1 MTYPSP
7 HPLDMTDPIASCH
20 FIAGTA
26 VSGPDSSIQGFNPA
40 TGEAFGAFYPEA
52 GSVEVNS
59 ALEAADAAHFD
70 SAWRS
75 AAKRAEF
82 LEAVAAE
89 IEALGD
95 LLIETAMAETGLP
108 QARLVGERGRTC
120 GQLRAFASHL
130 RSDGNRLTPFVD
142 KADPDRQP
150 LPKPGLV
157 RTQEPLG
164 TVVVFGASNF
174 PLAFST
180 AGGDAASAWAAGCP
194 VVVKA
199 HPSHPNTSQLVGE
212 AINRAVSACGLP
224 GGVFSQLH
232 GLAETG
238 RLLVSH
244 PLTSGVGFTGSK
256 SAGLALWR
264 LASERACPI
273 PVFAEMGSVN
283 PQIFLPSALASR
295 GAALAEGLF
304 GSLTLGGGQFC
315 TNPGLSLGIASAEW
329 DEFLSVLKK
338 KVQSAPLCQML
349 SSGIAENFQRLAG
362 EFTLEAAAEGDQPC
376 RTAPCLSLAS
386 GGDLLAKPELAEEVF
401 GPFHLAVTCRDL
413 AELKAVLKSLEGQL
427 TCSLFFDESDG
438 DLLKQLLPIA
448 GRKAGRVIGNGFP
461 TGVEVSPAMQHGG
474 PFPATT
480 DPRFTSVGL
489 AAMERWLR
497 PVCWQDLAV

>member
-1 MTYPSP
+1 
-7 HPLDMTDPIASCH
+7 MTDPIAPCH

-26 VSGPDSSIQGFNPA
+26 VPGQDSSIRGFNPA
-40 TGEAFGAFYPEA
+40 TGEPFGASFPEA
-52 GSVEVNS
+52 GSDEVNS
-59 ALEAADAAHFD
+59 ALEAAEAALFD
-70 SAWRS
+70 SSWRS
-75 AAKRAEF
+75 KDRRAEF
-82 LEAVAAE
+82 LESVAAE

-95 LLIETAMAETGLP
+95 RLIETAMAESGLP

-120 GQLRAFASHL
+120 GQLRSFASHL
-130 RSDGNRLTPFVD
+130 KAESNRLTPFVD

-157 RTQEPLG
+157 MTQEPLG
-164 TVVVFGASNF
+164 PVVVFGASNF

-180 AGGDAASAWAAGCP
+180 AGGDTASAWAAGCP

-199 HPSHPNTSQLVGE
+199 HPSHPNTCQLVAE

-232 GLAETG
+232 GLSETG
-238 RLLVSH
+238 RLLAAH

-256 SAGLALWR
+256 AAGLALWR
-264 LASERACPI
+264 LANDRPCPI

-295 GAALAEGLF
+295 GTALAEGLF
-304 GSLTLGGGQFC
+304 ASLTLGGGQFC
-315 TNPGLSLGIASAEW
+315 TNPGLSLGIASPEW
-329 DEFLSVLKK
+329 EAFLDVLKA
-338 KVQSAPLCQML
+338 KVKSAPLCQML
-349 SSGIAENFQRLAG
+349 NPGIAENFHRIAG
-362 EFTLEAAAEGDQPC
+362 EFVIEAEAEGEGPC

-386 GGDLLAKPELAEEVF
+386 GSDILAKPQLAEEVF

-413 AELKAVLKSLEGQL
+413 NEVKAVLSALEGQL
-427 TCSLFFDESDG
+427 TCSLFFDEG
-438 DLLKQLLPIA
+438 DRAALQELLPLA
-448 GRKAGRVIGNGFP
+448 ARKAGRVIGNGFP

-497 PVCWQDLAV
+497 PVCWQDLTV

>member
-1 MTYPSP
+1 
-7 HPLDMTDPIASCH
+7 MTDPIASCH
-20 FIAGTA
+20 LIAGTA
-26 VSGPDSSIQGFNPA
+26 VSAPESSIRGFNPA
-40 TGEAFGAFYPEA
+40 TGEAIGAFYPEA
-52 GSVEVNS
+52 GSGEVNA
-59 ALEAADAAHFD
+59 ALEAADAALFD

-75 AAKRAEF
+75 AVKRAEF
-82 LEAVAAE
+82 LEAVASE
-89 IEALGD
+89 IESLGD

-130 RSDGNRLTPFVD
+130 RSDGNRLTPIVD
-142 KADPDRQP
+142 QADSSRQP

-164 TVVVFGASNF
+164 PVVVFGASNF

-180 AGGDAASAWAAGCP
+180 AGGDTASAWAAGCP

-199 HPSHPNTSQLVGE
+199 HPSHPNTCQIVAG
-212 AINRAVSACGLP
+212 AINRATVSSGLP

-232 GLAETG
+232 GLAKTG
-238 RLLVSH
+238 SLLVTH
-244 PLTSGVGFTGSK
+244 PLAAGVGFTGSK

-264 LASERACPI
+264 LANDRPCPI

-283 PQIFLPSALASR
+283 PQIFLPAALASR
-295 GAALAEGLF
+295 GQALAEGLF

-315 TNPGLSLGIASAEW
+315 TNPGLSLGIASPEW
-329 DEFLSVLKK
+329 EAFLEVLKGK
-338 KVQSAPLCQML
+338 IKSAPLCQML
-349 SSGIAENFQRLAG
+349 NAGIAENYERLARD
-362 EFTLEAAAEGDQPC
+362 FHLEAKADGEQAC
-376 RTAPCLSLAS
+376 RTAPCLTLSSAEE
-386 GGDLLAKPELAEEVF
+386 LLAKPKMAEEVF

-413 AELKAVLKSLEGQL
+413 DELKSVLISLEGQL
-427 TCSLFFDESDG
+427 TCSLFFDEEDRAV
-438 DLLKQLLPIA
+438 LQELLPLA

-480 DPRFTSVGL
+480 DPRFTSVGI

-497 PVCWQDLAV
+497 PVCWQDLPF

>member
-1 MTYPSP
+1 MP
-7 HPLDMTDPIASCH
+7 DPIAPCH

-26 VSGPDSSIQGFNPA
+26 VSGPESSIRGFNPA
-40 TGEAFGAFYPEA
+40 TVQAFGAFYPEA
-52 GSVEVNS
+52 RGEEVGS
-59 ALEAADAAHFD
+59 ALQAADAALFD

-75 AAKRAEF
+75 ASRRAEF
-82 LEAVAAE
+82 LDAVASE
-89 IEALGD
+89 IEGLGD
-95 LLIETAMAETGLP
+95 HLIETAMAETGLP

-120 GQLRAFASHL
+120 GQIRAFAAYL
-130 RSDGNRLTPFVD
+130 RSDSSRLTPSVD
-142 KADPDRQP
+142 QADPGRQP

-164 TVVVFGASNF
+164 PVVVFGASNF

-180 AGGDAASAWAAGCP
+180 AGGDTASAWAAGCP

-199 HPSHPNTSQLVGE
+199 HPSHPNTCQLVAQ
-212 AINRAVSACGLP
+212 AINRAVAENGLP

-238 RLLVSH
+238 RLLVTH
-244 PLTSGVGFTGSK
+244 PLASGVGFTGSRG
-256 SAGLALWR
+256 AGLALWR
-264 LASERACPI
+264 LANERSCPI

-283 PQIFLPSALASR
+283 PQIFLPAALVSR
-295 GAALAEGLF
+295 GQALAEGLF

-329 DEFLSVLKK
+329 EAFLSVLKE
-338 KVQSAPLCQML
+338 KVRSAPLCQML
-349 SSGIAENFQRLAG
+349 NPGIAENYEGLASHFEVDAKASG
-362 EFTLEAAAEGDQPC
+362 EGMC

-386 GGDLLAKPELAEEVF
+386 GADLLADPELAQEVF

-413 AELKAVLKSLEGQL
+413 EELMAVLRSLEGQL

-438 DLLKQLLPIA
+438 ELVQELLPIA

-480 DPRFTSVGL
+480 DHRFTSVGL

-497 PVCWQDLAV
+497 PVCWQDLSV